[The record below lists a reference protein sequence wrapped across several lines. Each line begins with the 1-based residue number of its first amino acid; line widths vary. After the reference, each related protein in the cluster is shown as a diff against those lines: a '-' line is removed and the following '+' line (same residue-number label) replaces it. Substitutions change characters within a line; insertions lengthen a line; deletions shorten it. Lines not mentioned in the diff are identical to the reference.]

1 MQEHAHAAGQGFDKF
16 SPEAESQGEE
26 HAGRGQHA
34 HHLDGFVHGVPD
46 LDVQKSRDN
55 TKGRGTGDRVAEH
68 KDFESGEEALCRR
81 SFRLF
86 ATALP
91 VPGPESNGCQHAV
104 DVGGHE
110 AQTGHG
116 KSLTV
121 AGHEAHDHGKPNEG
135 RVGKSH
141 GNTRDDAGAERATAQ
156 AVDREE
162 DHEENE
168 LGCDLHKPPAA
179 LGQLFHGNLAH
190 GVKKQAG
197 HGHIDHK
204 DAKHLPLFFIILPIM
219 AGGVGEGAIPL
230 SIGYATLLHMDQGV
244 ALGRVL
250 PMVMLGGLTAIIISG
265 CLNQLGKRYPHLT
278 GEGQLMPNRANA
290 DATVSQP
297 AFSGKADV
305 TTIASGALLAVLLYM
320 LGMLGHKLIGLPAPV
335 GMLFMAVLVKL
346 CNGASP
352 RLLEGSQVVYKF
364 FQTSVTYPILFAV
377 GVAITPWHEL
387 VAAFTVSNLLVIIS
401 TVSALVATG
410 FFVGKKIGMHP
421 IDVAIVSCC
430 QSGQGGTGD
439 VAILT
444 AGNRMSLMPFAQIA
458 TRIGGA
464 INVSVSLLILGNF
477 LV

>member
-1 MQEHAHAAGQGFDKF
+1 MSTTDD
-16 SPEAESQGEE
+16 SY
-26 HAGRGQHA
+26 
-34 HHLDGFVHGVPD
+34 VVPHNP
-46 LDVQKSRDN
+46 SA
-55 TKGRGTGDRVAEH
+55 TKQIPLKEKWWHIMDTWKVGI
-68 KDFESGEEALCRR
+68 
-81 SFRLF
+81 
-86 ATALP
+86 
-91 VPGPESNGCQHAV
+91 VP
-104 DVGGHE
+104 
-110 AQTGHG
+110 
-116 KSLTV
+116 
-121 AGHEAHDHGKPNEG
+121 
-135 RVGKSH
+135 
-141 GNTRDDAGAERATAQ
+141 
-156 AVDREE
+156 
-162 DHEENE
+162 
-168 LGCDLHKPPAA
+168 
-179 LGQLFHGNLAH
+179 
-190 GVKKQAG
+190 
-197 HGHIDHK
+197 
-204 DAKHLPLFFIILPIM
+204 LPLFILSGALIAIDCLGGKLPSDIVVMVATLAFFGFACGEFGKRLPVVGKMGAAAICATFIPSALVYYGWLPDVVVESTTKFYKSTNILYLYICCIIVGSIMSMNRTTLIQGFLRIFFPMLCGEIVGMLVGMGVGIALGMEPFQIFFFLILPIM

-250 PMVMLGGLTAIIISG
+250 PIVMLGSLTAIIIAG

-278 GEGQLMPNRANA
+278 GEGELMPDRG
-290 DATVSQP
+290 DKPQTQTLTT

-335 GMLFMAVLVKL
+335 GMLFIAVFIKLVH
-346 CNGASP
+346 GVSP

-377 GVAITPWHEL
+377 GVAITPWEEL
-387 VAAFTVSNLLVIIS
+387 MHAFTLNNLLVIVS

-444 AGNRMSLMPFAQIA
+444 AGNRMTLMPFAQIA

-464 INVSVSLLILGNF
+464 INVSLSLLVLGNF

>member
-1 MQEHAHAAGQGFDKF
+1 MSTTDDSFSITSESLSIQKPSLKDRWWHIMDTWKVGIIPLPLFVLAGVLIAIDCLGGKLPSDIVVMVATLAFFGFACGEFGKRLPIIGKLGAAAICATFIPSAMVYYGLLPDVVVESTTKFYKSTNILYLYICCIIVGSIMSMNRTTLIQGFLRIF
-16 SPEAESQGEE
+16 FPMLCGEI
-26 HAGRGQHA
+26 
-34 HHLDGFVHGVPD
+34 
-46 LDVQKSRDN
+46 
-55 TKGRGTGDRVAEH
+55 
-68 KDFESGEEALCRR
+68 
-81 SFRLF
+81 
-86 ATALP
+86 
-91 VPGPESNGCQHAV
+91 
-104 DVGGHE
+104 VGM
-110 AQTGHG
+110 
-116 KSLTV
+116 V
-121 AGHEAHDHGKPNEG
+121 
-135 RVGKSH
+135 VGMSV
-141 GNTRDDAGAERATAQ
+141 GML
-156 AVDREE
+156 
-162 DHEENE
+162 
-168 LGCDLHKPPAA
+168 LGLEPF
-179 LGQLFHGNLAH
+179 QIF
-190 GVKKQAG
+190 
-197 HGHIDHK
+197 
-204 DAKHLPLFFIILPIM
+204 FFIILPIM

-230 SIGYATLLHMDQGV
+230 SIGYATILHMDQGV

-265 CLNQLGKRYPHLT
+265 CLNQLGKRFPHLT
-278 GEGQLMPNRANA
+278 GEGQLMPNRSNTDEKAP
-290 DATVSQP
+290 ATP

-346 CNGASP
+346 THGVSP
-352 RLLEGSQVVYKF
+352 KILEGSQVVYKF

-377 GVAITPWHEL
+377 GVAITPWQEL
-387 VAAFTVSNLLVIIS
+387 VHAFTLTNLLVIVS

-444 AGNRMSLMPFAQIA
+444 AGNRMGLMPFAQIA

-464 INVSVSLLILGNF
+464 INVSISLLVLGNF

>member
-1 MQEHAHAAGQGFDKF
+1 MSTTDDSFSVTSESLAIQKKSLKDRWWHIMDTWKIGIIPLPLFLLAGALIAVDCLGGKLPSDIVVMVATLAFFGFACGEFGKRLPIVGKLGAAAICATFIPSAMVYYGLLPDVVVESTTKFYKSTNILYLYICCIIVGSIMSMNRTTLIQGFLRIF
-16 SPEAESQGEE
+16 FPMLCGEIV
-26 HAGRGQHA
+26 GMLVGM
-34 HHLDGFVHGVPD
+34 GVG
-46 LDVQKSRDN
+46 LM
-55 TKGRGTGDRVAEH
+55 
-68 KDFESGEEALCRR
+68 
-81 SFRLF
+81 
-86 ATALP
+86 
-91 VPGPESNGCQHAV
+91 
-104 DVGGHE
+104 
-110 AQTGHG
+110 
-116 KSLTV
+116 
-121 AGHEAHDHGKPNEG
+121 
-135 RVGKSH
+135 
-141 GNTRDDAGAERATAQ
+141 
-156 AVDREE
+156 
-162 DHEENE
+162 
-168 LGCDLHKPPAA
+168 LGMEPF
-179 LGQLFHGNLAH
+179 QIF
-190 GVKKQAG
+190 
-197 HGHIDHK
+197 
-204 DAKHLPLFFIILPIM
+204 FFIILPIM

-278 GEGQLMPNRANA
+278 GEGQLMPNRANSDEKA
-290 DATVSQP
+290 P
-297 AFSGKADV
+297 AVAAGKTGLTTDV
-305 TTIASGALLAVLLYM
+305 TTIAAGALLAVLLYM
-320 LGMLGHKLIGLPAPV
+320 IGMLGHKLIGLPAPV
-335 GMLFMAVLVKL
+335 GMLFVAVLIKL
-346 CNGASP
+346 AHGVSP

-377 GVAITPWHEL
+377 GVAITPWEEL
-387 VAAFTVSNLLVIIS
+387 VHAFTINNLLVIVS

-477 LV
+477 LS